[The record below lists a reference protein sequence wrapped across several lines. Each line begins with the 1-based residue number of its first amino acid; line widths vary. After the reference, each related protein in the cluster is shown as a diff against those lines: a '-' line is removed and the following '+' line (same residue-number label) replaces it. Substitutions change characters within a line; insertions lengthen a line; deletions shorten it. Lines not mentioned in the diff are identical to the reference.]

1 MAEIRKQC
9 VLEVEDDVGRLAEL
23 TDRIRTAGINITAM
37 CARVE
42 QGVGRVMVVSDDHD
56 KLYTAVSPFVDQCE
70 FREVVCVSIANKP
83 GGLHGI
89 ASALADAGIRIN
101 LIYATAEKEPDA
113 LVVVDTSDNRKSAE
127 IL

>member
-9 VLEVEDDVGRLAEL
+9 VLEVEDDVGQLAEL
-23 TDRIRTAGINITAM
+23 TDRIQAAAINITAV
-37 CARVE
+37 CARAE

-56 KLYTAVSPFVDQCE
+56 KLYTAVSPFVDRCE
-70 FREVVCVSIANKP
+70 FREVICVPIANRP

-89 ASALADAGIRIN
+89 ASALADAGIRIE
-101 LIYATAEKEPDA
+101 LIYATAGEESEA
-113 LVVVDTSDNRKSAE
+113 LVVVDTSDNRKAAE